1 MAFPDLLFVLPLY
14 VFYLNI
20 YLGTPSQPV
29 LHQRHQQQRCAC
41 WPGAVV
47 LEAFAVGIPRADCKA
62 HCDKKCLLRKVWDN
76 AKLDRVVT
84 IEGGS

>member
-1 MAFPDLLFVLPLY
+1 M
-14 VFYLNI
+14 
-20 YLGTPSQPV
+20 
-29 LHQRHQQQRCAC
+29 
-41 WPGAVV
+41 